1 MRLIETE
8 SLLRIAGLLVWLL
21 VCAEY
26 LAVTPTPQEG
36 TPLAPFLAE
45 QLVVL
50 ALLLAFA
57 VSFWLNMREIP
68 AGRESHRTYFL
79 LSLQMLPALIISE
92 ELAYIVALESAL
104 VLPHRSALRWIAG
117 QNVVLLGW
125 LILSAHLGLFKLAPL
140 APTTS
145 SDVTLGLAILSILAW
160 QMFAFFAGWFAARE
174 AESRREVAGLH
185 AELVLAQQALAEKSR
200 GEERLH
206 ISRELHD
213 SVGHH
218 LVALGLQLDLAQR
231 VLEPARAAHIATAAD
246 VSRQMLAEVRQVVA
260 TLREEQA
267 IDLRRE
273 LEALQAAVPQ
283 PEIHLSLLDPLP
295 ELDPPVSK
303 VVLRCV
309 QEAVSNTLHHA
320 HARNLWIALDRV
332 EDTLL
337 LGIRDDGRGAP
348 TFTLGNGLTGMRE
361 RVESI
366 SGSLEASS
374 NSGQGFTLKIR
385 IPITGRRA

>member
-1 MRLIETE
+1 
-8 SLLRIAGLLVWLL
+8 
-21 VCAEY
+21 
-26 LAVTPTPQEG
+26 
-36 TPLAPFLAE
+36 
-45 QLVVL
+45 
-50 ALLLAFA
+50 
-57 VSFWLNMREIP
+57 
-68 AGRESHRTYFL
+68 
-79 LSLQMLPALIISE
+79 
-92 ELAYIVALESAL
+92 
-104 VLPHRSALRWIAG
+104 
-117 QNVVLLGW
+117 
-125 LILSAHLGLFKLAPL
+125 
-140 APTTS
+140 
-145 SDVTLGLAILSILAW
+145 
-160 QMFAFFAGWFAARE
+160 MFAFFGGWFAARE
-174 AESRREVAGLH
+174 AESRRDVARLH

-231 VLEPARAAHIATAAD
+231 VLEPARVAHIATAAD

-273 LEALQAAVPQ
+273 LEALQASVPQ
-283 PEIHLSLLDPLP
+283 PAIHLSLPDTLP

-320 HARNLWIALDRV
+320 HAQNLWIALDRV

-337 LGIRDDGRGAP
+337 LGIRDDGRGGAP
-348 TFTLGNGLTGMRE
+348 TFILGNGLTGMRE
-361 RVESI
+361 RVELI
-366 SGSLEASS
+366 AGSLEARTHP
-374 NSGQGFTLKIR
+374 GQGFTLEIR
-385 IPITGRRA
+385 IPIIGWRA